1 MYITRLELDSFRNI
15 SSGEISF
22 GSGINVICGKNAQGK
37 TNIAEAVYYLA
48 CAKSFRGA
56 TPKEM
61 IYFGGEDLP
70 KADRA
75 RIEVTVRE
83 GDGSLYEDGTSKIR
97 ERTIKAELFRNEK
110 KKLYI
115 NDVKIEKYSE
125 FFGKLKVVLFT
136 PEHLRLVKDGP
147 SERRSFTDQAISQLK
162 PQYASMLSDY
172 GKKLMSRNA
181 LLKKYKNSDSDRGEL
196 FYWDDAVAASSAA
209 ITILRAKYID
219 MISDKASEL
228 YGGISGGE
236 EMKIVY
242 RSSLFS
248 QEEKDDIINTKEG
261 GAELKKRCIAAL
273 EKRTEHDIF
282 TGSTSVGAHRDDFD
296 IYVNGKSAR
305 DYASQGQQRSC
316 VLALKL
322 AEGEAAKLVGG
333 EYPVFIFDDV
343 FSELDSSRREFLTRK
358 LSDKQ
363 IIITSCETED
373 IKKAAAN
380 AGGRDPDIIRI
391 DNGSVTNG

>member
-15 SSGEISF
+15 SSEEIIF

-61 IYFGGEDLP
+61 IFFGGGDSS

-75 RIEVTVRE
+75 RIEVTVKQ
-83 GDGSLYEDGTSKIR
+83 GDGNSAEASSGKRDH
-97 ERTIKAELFRNEK
+97 TIKAELFRNEK

-147 SERRSFTDQAISQLK
+147 SERRGFIDQAVSQLK
-162 PQYASMLSDY
+162 PRYASMLGDY

-181 LLKKYKNSDSDRGEL
+181 LLKKYKAPDSDRDEL
-196 FYWDDAVAASSAA
+196 FYWDKAVADASVA
-209 ITILRAKYID
+209 ITVLRAKYID
-219 MISDKASEL
+219 MISDKASEF
-228 YGGISGGE
+228 YAGISGGE

-248 QEEKDDIINTKEG
+248 PEEKEELINTKEG
-261 GAELKKRCIAAL
+261 NEELTKRCILAL
-273 EKRTEHDIF
+273 EKRTEHDII
-282 TGSTSVGAHRDDFD
+282 TGSTGVGAHRDDFD

-316 VLALKL
+316 VLSLKL
-322 AEGEAAKLVGG
+322 AEGEAAKFVGG

-380 AGGRDPDIIRI
+380 AGGREPDVIRI
-391 DNGSVTNG
+391 DKGKVIRE

>member
-15 SSGEISF
+15 SSETIHF

-56 TPKEM
+56 APKEM
-61 IYFGGEDLP
+61 VYFGNGEHP

-75 RIEVTVRE
+75 KIEVTVIQ
-83 GDGSLYEDGTSKIR
+83 GDGRDEDISRRK

-147 SERRSFTDQAISQLK
+147 SERRSFIDQAISQLK

-209 ITILRAKYID
+209 ITVLRAKYID
-219 MISDKASEL
+219 MISEKASEL

-236 EMKIVY
+236 EMRIAY
-242 RSSLFS
+242 RSSLFTP
-248 QEEKDDIINTKEG
+248 EEDHIINTKEG
-261 GAELKKRCIAAL
+261 NAELKKRCIAAL

-296 IYVNGKSAR
+296 IFVNGKSAR
-305 DYASQGQQRSC
+305 DFASQGQQRSC

-322 AEGEAAKLVGG
+322 AEGEAARSVGG

-343 FSELDSSRREFLTRK
+343 FSELDSSRREFLTRR

-391 DNGSVTNG
+391 DNGSVING